1 MVVDAH
7 DAVRLIRPT
16 IRGSFSPQCGDL
28 ARACR
33 QVLKH
38 HCAGAFG
45 LDERLE
51 GGAADLDGGPV
62 LMGGAP
68 RHHKAWISV
77 QAGTAAALIAD
88 HEREA
93 AAVRT
98 PYFHIFERSDDATE
112 LHAAP
117 ETPRAF
123 HPAGV
128 DTGVPSRKM
137 QAR

>member
-1 MVVDAH
+1 MRCVAQGGFRSAQAGMICDSSQWDFSGCIAMACELWSRRAQTRSQAGMRQVAQ
-7 DAVRLIRPT
+7 VRRISVSVIRHFRKSRAADYAIANPPT
-16 IRGSFSPQCGDL
+16 TRGSFSPQWGDL

-68 RHHKAWISV
+68 RHHK
-77 QAGTAAALIAD
+77 
-88 HEREA
+88 
-93 AAVRT
+93 
-98 PYFHIFERSDDATE
+98 
-112 LHAAP
+112 
-117 ETPRAF
+117 
-123 HPAGV
+123 
-128 DTGVPSRKM
+128 
-137 QAR
+137 